1 MRYRGEAV
9 VFDCGGSVVKKLRPT
24 KTLSLYLED
33 LRHLSNLA
41 KT

>member
-1 MRYRGEAV
+1 MYICNICKGNAFGNFV
-9 VFDCGGSVVKKLRPT
+9 IPVT